1 MILIFVECAE
11 SLRVYDYDWGF
22 VFSILRAVKYFFPEP
37 QTLSAR
43 LNRGSNLK
51 TANLLFLNLHL
62 FKEQFIEQVG
72 LACAILAAYRYDREL
87 LLRQ

>member
-1 MILIFVECAE
+1 MILIFIKCAE
-11 SLRVYDYDWGF
+11 SLRVNDYDWGF
-22 VFSILRAVKYFFPEP
+22 VLYILWAVNYFFPEP

-43 LNRGSNLK
+43 LNRGSDLK
-51 TANLLFLNLHL
+51 TANLLFLNLYL

-72 LACAILAAYRYDREL
+72 LACAILAAYRYYREL